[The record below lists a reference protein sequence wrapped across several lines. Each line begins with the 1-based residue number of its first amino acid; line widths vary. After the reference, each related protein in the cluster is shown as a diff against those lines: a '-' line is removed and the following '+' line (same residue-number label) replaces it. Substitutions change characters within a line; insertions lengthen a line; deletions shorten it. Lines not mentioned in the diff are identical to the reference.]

1 MLLPQ
6 PSGPL
11 CLPLL
16 GGTRAERRGCLKTSG
31 ARPPEQ
37 VSFLHR
43 RFLGK
48 QRHRAPP
55 CRLEQRDSPHGGQ
68 PTVPSRLGSDVPWC
82 CWAGSDPGGIQAAAS
97 CLSSS
102 GPDVKGQPD
111 RPPPRAALPAAGSAE
126 RSEAGGA
133 EPTGTSALG
142 AAAHAPTPSAMCVW
156 DNCGSHPGSKLWPC
170 LWQQVGLAFENKSDI
185 EKRLFSCF

>member
-1 MLLPQ
+1 MPCCLFRTLRPNHPSAAASARRPSLPA
-6 PSGPL
+6 SARGAH
-11 CLPLL
+11 
-16 GGTRAERRGCLKTSG
+16 TDAERRSCLKTSG
-31 ARPPEQ
+31 ARSPEQ

-55 CRLEQRDSPHGGQ
+55 CRLEQRDGPHAGQ

-111 RPPPRAALPAAGSAE
+111 RPLPELLSPLQ
-126 RSEAGGA
+126 GA
-133 EPTGTSALG
+133 
-142 AAAHAPTPSAMCVW
+142 PSAQRWGVQSPRGPRPLEEQPMPPPQVPCVSGTTVGPTLVPS
-156 DNCGSHPGSKLWPC
+156 C
-170 LWQQVGLAFENKSDI
+170 GLASGS
-185 EKRLFSCF
+185 RSV